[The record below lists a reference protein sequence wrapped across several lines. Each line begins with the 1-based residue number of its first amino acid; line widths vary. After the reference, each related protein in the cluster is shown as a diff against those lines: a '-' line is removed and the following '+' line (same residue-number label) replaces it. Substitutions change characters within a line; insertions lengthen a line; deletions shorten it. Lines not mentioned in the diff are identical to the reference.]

1 MCSVT
6 TPTQPNRIAEL
17 DGLRGVA
24 IASVL
29 WQHMVKPYMPE
40 DHPLARWLQASTAL
54 SWTGVDLF
62 FVLSG
67 FFIGGILMD
76 HRSSPRLWRVFYTR
90 RGLRIIPVY
99 YLVLLVLGI
108 VLHWQIDGAH
118 NYTPLWAYALF
129 VPNIAYA
136 YTGSWDY
143 FPLGVF
149 WTLAIEE
156 QFYLLAPWAVRAISP
171 ERLPWIVASLA
182 LLAWAMRA
190 ALLLAYPHGLL
201 ATHVLMPLRMD
212 TLAAG
217 VLVAWMVRNEAAR
230 AFFHR
235 MCARWSAGLVASGAV
250 ALIALTRLTLVA
262 PENGSAELCLY
273 GYAAIAA
280 VFALFL
286 AIVTI
291 ERPPVLVRL
300 LSLGPLVQLG
310 RYSYFIYVAHSFIE
324 LKIIGWLG
332 GGVGFTLDSPAALGV
347 MLLALAATWGAAAL
361 SWRYIEGPLIALG
374 HRYQY

>member
-1 MCSVT
+1 M
-6 TPTQPNRIAEL
+6 TPEQPKRIVEL
-17 DGLRGVA
+17 DGLRGIA

-29 WQHMVKPYMPE
+29 WQHMVRPYLPE
-40 DHPLARWLQASTAL
+40 NNPLTRWLESVTAL

-76 HRSSPRLWRVFYTR
+76 HRSSPRLWRVFYIR
-90 RGLRIIPVY
+90 RGLRIVPVY
-99 YLVLLVLGI
+99 YLVLLVLGLM
-108 VLHWQIDGAH
+108 LHWHIYGAH
-118 NYTPLWAYALF
+118 NSTPLWAYALF
-129 VPNIAYA
+129 VPNFAYA

-156 QFYLLAPWAVRAISP
+156 QFYLLAPLAVRAISP
-171 ERLPWIVASLA
+171 RRLPWIVGSLA

-190 ALLLAYPHGLL
+190 ALLLNHPQGLL
-201 ATHVLMPLRMD
+201 AAHVLMPLRMD

-217 VLVAWMVRNEAAR
+217 VLVACMVRSEAAR
-230 AFFHR
+230 SFFHR
-235 MCARWSAGLVASGAV
+235 VCARWNAGLAGICAI
-250 ALIALTRLTLVA
+250 ALIALTRLTLVS

-280 VFALFL
+280 VFALLL
-286 AIVTI
+286 AVVTI
-291 ERPPVLVRL
+291 ERPPVLVRI
-300 LSLGPLVQLG
+300 LSSGPLVQLG
-310 RYSYFIYVAHSFIE
+310 RYSYFIYVAHSIVELTFIR
-324 LKIIGWLG
+324 WFG
-332 GGVGFTLDSPAALGV
+332 GGVGFTLDSATSFGV

-361 SWRYIEGPLIALG
+361 SWRYVEGPLIALG
-374 HRYQY
+374 HRRQY